1 MPMNRSSFSTKL
13 TQIVLVCVVALTAA
27 CAGKQTPVRGAGRPV
42 MRRPRPSMMASTA
55 QPRPAPAPL
64 PITRL

>member
-1 MPMNRSSFSTKL
+1 MPMNRSSLSTKL
-13 TQIVLVCVVALTAA
+13 TQIVLA
-27 CAGKQTPVRGAGRPV
+27 CAVVLTTACATRQTPVRGAGRPV
-42 MRRPRPSMMASTA
+42 MRRPRPSMMASTG